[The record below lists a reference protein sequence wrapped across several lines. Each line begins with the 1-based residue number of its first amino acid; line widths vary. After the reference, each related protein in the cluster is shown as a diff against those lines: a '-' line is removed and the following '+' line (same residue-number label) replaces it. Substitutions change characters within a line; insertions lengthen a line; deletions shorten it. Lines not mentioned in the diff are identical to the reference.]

1 VAIGRSDDGK
11 QFGMCLQVYA
21 DGTVLD
27 GEGVHRVGADL
38 MRPLLQAIQAVDAS
52 RVRGHC
58 GSPPTD
64 FIEQVHVVV
73 YERAYGKLRA
83 NALSYSGNPQGCD
96 AAIRQ
101 LHGAIEAIQTKV
113 AGPPATVTSGAPAG
127 VPNPAAP
134 AGALPPPIPLTGP

>member
-1 VAIGRSDDGK
+1 
-11 QFGMCLQVYA
+11 MCLQVYA

-27 GEGVHRVGADL
+27 GEGVHRVGADV
-38 MRPLLQAIQAVDAS
+38 MRPLVQAVQAVDAS

-64 FIEQVHVVV
+64 FVEQVHVVV
-73 YERAYGKLRA
+73 YERAYGRLRA

-101 LHGAIEAIQTKV
+101 LHAAIETLQTKV
-113 AGPPATVTSGAPAG
+113 AGPPPTGSAGAAASVSNPTA
-127 VPNPAAP
+127 PPAALP
-134 AGALPPPIPLTGP
+134 APIPLTSP